1 MQMTPALTA
10 LEVENLVVSVD
21 LLRAEINAMAEAASL
36 AGNDNKLTRAIRA
49 DVQLDRAVRQIEKG
63 HFLLAL
69 DITKAVSRM
78 VTR

>member
-1 MQMTPALTA
+1 MQMAPALTT

-21 LLRAEINAMAEAASL
+21 LLRGEINAMAEAASL

-69 DITKAVSRM
+69 DITKAVSQM